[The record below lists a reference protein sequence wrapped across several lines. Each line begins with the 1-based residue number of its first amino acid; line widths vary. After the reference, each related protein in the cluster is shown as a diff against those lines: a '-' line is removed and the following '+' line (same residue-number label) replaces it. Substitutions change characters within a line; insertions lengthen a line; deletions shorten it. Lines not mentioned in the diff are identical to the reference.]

1 MAAIRERSLAD
12 VLHDI
17 VANIQDIVRSELRL
31 ASVEIRQE
39 LAKAASAGK
48 VAAAG
53 GVLALFAFALL
64 LLAAVYALALVMP
77 PWLAALTVG
86 IVLAIAG
93 SILISAGSKRLK
105 LIHLKP
111 EKTVASIRETLHG

>member
-17 VANIQDIVRSELRL
+17 VANVQDIVRSELRL

>member
-1 MAAIRERSLAD
+1 MAAQRERSLAD
-12 VLHDI
+12 VLQDI
-17 VANIQDIVRSELRL
+17 IANVQDIVRSELRL

-39 LAKAASAGK
+39 LVKAASAGK

-53 GVLALFAFALL
+53 GVLAFFSFALL

-77 PWLAALTVG
+77 PWLAALSVA

-93 SILISAGSKRLK
+93 SILVIAGSKRLK

>member
-12 VLHDI
+12 VLQDI
-17 VANIQDIVRSELRL
+17 IANVQDIVRSELRL

-53 GVLALFAFALL
+53 GVLALFAFAFL
-64 LLAAVYALALVMP
+64 LLAAVYGLALVMP
-77 PWLAALTVG
+77 PWMAALTVA
-86 IVLAIAG
+86 IVLAVAG
-93 SILISAGSKRLK
+93 SILVSAGSKRLK

>member
-1 MAAIRERSLAD
+1 MAALRERSLAD

-17 VANIQDIVRSELRL
+17 VANVQDIVRSELRL

>member
-1 MAAIRERSLAD
+1 MAALRERSLAD

-17 VANIQDIVRSELRL
+17 VANVQDIVRSELRL

-39 LAKAASAGK
+39 LAKAARAGK

-53 GVLALFAFALL
+53 GMLAIFALAFL
-64 LLAAVYALALVMP
+64 LLAAVYGLALVMP
-77 PWLAALTVG
+77 PWLAALAVG

>member
-17 VANIQDIVRSELRL
+17 AANVQDIVRSELRL

-53 GVLALFAFALL
+53 GVLALFALAFL

-77 PWLAALTVG
+77 QWLAALTVA

>member
-1 MAAIRERSLAD
+1 MAAQRERSLAD
-12 VLHDI
+12 VFQDI
-17 VANIQDIVRSELRL
+17 VANVQDIVRSELRL
-31 ASVEIRQE
+31 ASVEIREE
-39 LAKAASAGK
+39 LVKAASAGK

-53 GVLALFAFALL
+53 AVLALFSFALF
-64 LLAAVYALALVMP
+64 LLAAVYGLALVMP
-77 PWLAALTVG
+77 PWMAALAVA

-93 SILISAGSKRLK
+93 SILITAGSKRLK

>member
-1 MAAIRERSLAD
+1 MAAQRERSLAD
-12 VLHDI
+12 VFQDI
-17 VANIQDIVRSELRL
+17 IANVQDIVRSELRL

-39 LAKAASAGK
+39 LVKAASAGK

-53 GVLALFAFALL
+53 GVLALFALAFL
-64 LLAAVYALALVMP
+64 LLAAVYGLALVMP
-77 PWLAALTVG
+77 PWLAALTVAV
-86 IVLAIAG
+86 VLAIIG
-93 SILISAGSKRLK
+93 SLLISAGSKRLK

>member
-1 MAAIRERSLAD
+1 MATLRERSLAD
-12 VLHDI
+12 VLQDI
-17 VANIQDIVRSELRL
+17 VANVQDIVRSELRL

-39 LAKAASAGK
+39 LVKAASAGK
-48 VAAAG
+48 VTAAG
-53 GVLALFAFALL
+53 GVLALFAFAFL
-64 LLAAVYALALVMP
+64 LLAAVYGLALVMP
-77 PWLAALTVG
+77 PWLAALAVAV
-86 IVLAIAG
+86 VLAITG

>member
-1 MAAIRERSLAD
+1 MAALRERSLAD

>member
-1 MAAIRERSLAD
+1 MAAQRERSLAD
-12 VLHDI
+12 VFQDI
-17 VANIQDIVRSELRL
+17 VANVQDIVRSELRL

-39 LAKAASAGK
+39 LAKAARAGK

-53 GVLALFAFALL
+53 GMLAIFALAFL
-64 LLAAVYALALVMP
+64 LLAAVYGLALVMP

-86 IVLAIAG
+86 IVLAITG

>member
-12 VLHDI
+12 VLQDI
-17 VANIQDIVRSELRL
+17 IANVQEIVRSELRL
-31 ASVEIRQE
+31 ASVEIREE
-39 LAKAASAGK
+39 LVKAARAGK

-53 GVLALFAFALL
+53 AVLALFSFALF
-64 LLAAVYALALVMP
+64 LLAAVYGLALVMP
-77 PWLAALTVG
+77 PWMAALAVA

-93 SILISAGSKRLK
+93 SILITAGSKRLK

>member
-1 MAAIRERSLAD
+1 MLAI
-12 VLHDI
+12 
-17 VANIQDIVRSELRL
+17 
-31 ASVEIRQE
+31 
-39 LAKAASAGK
+39 
-48 VAAAG
+48 
-53 GVLALFAFALL
+53 FALAFL
-64 LLAAVYALALVMP
+64 LLAAVYGLALVMP

-86 IVLAIAG
+86 IVLAITG

>member
-77 PWLAALTVG
+77 PWLAALTVA

-93 SILISAGSKRLK
+93 SILISAGSKQLK

>member
-1 MAAIRERSLAD
+1 MAALRERSLAD

-77 PWLAALTVG
+77 PWLAALTVA

>member
-12 VLHDI
+12 VLQDI
-17 VANIQDIVRSELRL
+17 IANVQEIVRSELRL

-53 GVLALFAFALL
+53 GVLALFSFALL
-64 LLAAVYALALVMP
+64 LLAAVYALALIMA
-77 PWLAALTVG
+77 PWLAALAVA

>member
-1 MAAIRERSLAD
+1 MPVQRERSLSD
-12 VLHDI
+12 VLQDI

-31 ASVEIRQE
+31 ASAEIRQE
-39 LAKAASAGK
+39 IAKAANAGK

-53 GVLALFAFALL
+53 AVLALFGMAFF

-77 PWLAALTVG
+77 PWMAALAVAL
-86 IVLAIAG
+86 VLAIAG
-93 SILISAGSKRLK
+93 SILISAGNKRMK

>member
-1 MAAIRERSLAD
+1 MAALRERSLAD

-17 VANIQDIVRSELRL
+17 VANVQDIVRSELRL

-39 LAKAASAGK
+39 LAKAARAGK

-53 GVLALFAFALL
+53 GMLAIFALAFL
-64 LLAAVYALALVMP
+64 LLAAVYGLALVMP

-86 IVLAIAG
+86 IVLAITG

>member
-1 MAAIRERSLAD
+1 MAAQRERSLAD
-12 VLHDI
+12 VFQDI
-17 VANIQDIVRSELRL
+17 VANVQDIVRSELRL

-39 LAKAASAGK
+39 LVKAASAGK

-53 GVLALFAFALL
+53 GVLALFALAFL
-64 LLAAVYALALVMP
+64 LLAAVYGLALVMP
-77 PWLAALTVG
+77 PWLAALTVA
-86 IVLAIAG
+86 IVLAIMG
-93 SILISAGSKRLK
+93 SLLISAGSKRLK

>member
-111 EKTVASIRETLHG
+111 EKTVASIRETIHG

>member
-1 MAAIRERSLAD
+1 MAAQPERSLAD
-12 VLHDI
+12 VFQDI
-17 VANIQDIVRSELRL
+17 VANVQDIVRSELRL

-39 LAKAASAGK
+39 LVKAATAGK

-53 GVLALFAFALL
+53 GVLALFALAFL
-64 LLAAVYALALVMP
+64 LLAAVYGLALVMP
-77 PWLAALTVG
+77 PWMAALAVG
-86 IVLAIAG
+86 IVLAIG
-93 SILISAGSKRLK
+93 GLILISAGSKRLK

>member
-1 MAAIRERSLAD
+1 MAAQRERSLAD
-12 VLHDI
+12 VFQDI
-17 VANIQDIVRSELRL
+17 VANVQDIVRSELRL

-39 LAKAASAGK
+39 LVKAATAGK

-53 GVLALFAFALL
+53 GVLALFALAFL
-64 LLAAVYALALVMP
+64 LLAAVYGLALVMP
-77 PWLAALTVG
+77 PWMAALAVG
-86 IVLAIAG
+86 IVLAMG
-93 SILISAGSKRLK
+93 GLILISAGSKRLK

>member
-1 MAAIRERSLAD
+1 MAALRERSLAD

-17 VANIQDIVRSELRL
+17 VSNVQDIVRSELRL

>member
-1 MAAIRERSLAD
+1 MAAQRERSLAE
-12 VLHDI
+12 VFQDI
-17 VANIQDIVRSELRL
+17 VANVQDIVRSELRL

-39 LAKAASAGK
+39 LVKAASAGK

-53 GVLALFAFALL
+53 GVLAFFAFALL

-77 PWLAALTVG
+77 PWLAALAVA

>member
-77 PWLAALTVG
+77 PWLAALTVA

>member
-12 VLHDI
+12 VLQDI
-17 VANIQDIVRSELRL
+17 IANVQEIVRSELRL
-31 ASVEIRQE
+31 ASVEIREE
-39 LAKAASAGK
+39 LVKAASAGK

-53 GVLALFAFALL
+53 AVLALFSFALF
-64 LLAAVYALALVMP
+64 LLAAVYGLALVMP
-77 PWLAALTVG
+77 PWMAALAVA

-93 SILISAGSKRLK
+93 SILITAGSKRLK

>member
-12 VLHDI
+12 VLQDI
-17 VANIQDIVRSELRL
+17 IANVQEIVRSELRL

-39 LAKAASAGK
+39 LIKAASAGK

-53 GVLALFAFALL
+53 GVLALFSFALL
-64 LLAAVYALALVMP
+64 LLAAVYGLALAMP
-77 PWLAALTVG
+77 PWLAALAVA

-93 SILISAGSKRLK
+93 SILITAGSKRLK

>member
-17 VANIQDIVRSELRL
+17 VANVQDIVRSELRL

-39 LAKAASAGK
+39 LAKAARAGK

-53 GVLALFAFALL
+53 GVLALFALAFL

-77 PWLAALTVG
+77 PWLAALTVA
-86 IVLAIAG
+86 IVLAITG

>member
-1 MAAIRERSLAD
+1 MAAQRERSLAD
-12 VLHDI
+12 VFQDI
-17 VANIQDIVRSELRL
+17 VANVQDIVRSELRL

-39 LAKAASAGK
+39 LVKAATAGK

-53 GVLALFAFALL
+53 GVLALFALAFL
-64 LLAAVYALALVMP
+64 LLAAVYGLALVMP
-77 PWLAALTVG
+77 PWMAALAVG
-86 IVLAIAG
+86 IVLAIG
-93 SILISAGSKRLK
+93 GLILISAGSKRLK

>member
-1 MAAIRERSLAD
+1 MAAIRERTLAD
-12 VLHDI
+12 VLQDI
-17 VANIQDIVRSELRL
+17 IANVQEIVRSELRL
-31 ASVEIRQE
+31 ASVEIREE
-39 LAKAASAGK
+39 LVKAASAGK

-53 GVLALFAFALL
+53 AVLALFSFALF
-64 LLAAVYALALVMP
+64 LLAAVYGLALVMP
-77 PWLAALTVG
+77 PWMAALAVA

-93 SILISAGSKRLK
+93 SILITAGSKRLK

>member
-1 MAAIRERSLAD
+1 MAALRERSLAD

-86 IVLAIAG
+86 IVLGIAG